1 LRKNTSRPEENTV
14 RQVRG
19 CMHLACMKNLTAEA
33 QRLNQIGAAI
43 LDASIA
49 VHKELGPGL
58 LESAYHKA
66 LEKEL
71 QLRKISFKSQLGVE
85 LKYKDISVGKGY
97 IIDMLVEDLVIVE
110 IKSVASLT
118 PIFEAQLITYLK
130 LLDKRL
136 GYLINFNTELLKE
149 GFNRIV
155 NNTNADRIR

>member
-1 LRKNTSRPEENTV
+1 MS
-14 RQVRG
+14 
-19 CMHLACMKNLTAEA
+19 KNLTAEM
-33 QRLNQIGAAI
+33 QRLNQLGSAI

-49 VHKELGPGL
+49 VHRELGPGL

-66 LEKEL
+66 LEQEL
-71 QLRKISFKSQLGVE
+71 ELRGISYKSHLGVE
-85 LKYKDISVGKGY
+85 LKYKDKSVGKGY
-97 IIDMLVEDLVIVE
+97 IIDMLVEDSVIIE
-110 IKSVASLT
+110 IKAVSNLT

-155 NNTNADRIR
+155 NKF

>member
-1 LRKNTSRPEENTV
+1 MS
-14 RQVRG
+14 
-19 CMHLACMKNLTAEA
+19 KNLTAEA
-33 QRLNQIGAAI
+33 QRLNQIGSVI
-43 LDASIA
+43 LDAAMA

-71 QLRKISFKSQLGVE
+71 ELRGISYKSQLGIE
-85 LKYKDISVGKGY
+85 LKYKDKSVGKGY
-97 IIDMLVEDLVIVE
+97 IIDMLVEDCIIIE
-110 IKSVASLT
+110 IKAVSALT

-155 NNTNADRIR
+155 NKF